1 MAVLVL
7 DPFLESHLKAV
18 RRENDSDGH
27 DEVWEGLHVMAPLP
41 NDDHQEIQSRAVGM
55 LQELLGWDSP
65 AKIRAGV
72 NVSDRHKDWQN
83 NYRDP
88 DVVVYLPGNPAKNYR
103 THWQGGPDF
112 LIEIVSPFDRSR
124 EKLPFY
130 AKVAVREVLIIDRD
144 PWTLE
149 LYVRGARSSRMRLA
163 GKTNIGGLP
172 LSSSVLPLKLAIIS
186 GKPRPRIEAVRTD
199 LEAKGN
205 GRTARR
211 RWLI

>member
-7 DPFLESHLKAV
+7 DPDLESHLKAV

-41 NDDHQEIQSRAVGM
+41 NDDHQEIQASFLAM
-55 LQELLGWDSP
+55 LREALGWDSP

-72 NVSDRHKDWQN
+72 NVSDRHKDWKS

-88 DVVVYLPGNPAKNYR
+88 DVVVYLPGNPAKNFG

-112 LIEIVSPFDRSR
+112 LVEIVSPFDRSR
-124 EKLPFY
+124 DKLPFY
-130 AKVAVREVLIIDRD
+130 ASVGVREVLIIDRD
-144 PWTLE
+144 PWGLE
-149 LYVRGARSSRMRLA
+149 LYVASKKAGTSMRLA
-163 GKTNIGGLP
+163 GKTKIKGVP
-172 LSSSVLPLKLAIIS
+172 LASSVLPLTFALVS
-186 GKPRPRIEAVRTD
+186 RKPRPRIEVVLTD
-199 LEAKGN
+199 AASE
-205 GRTARR
+205 TETTRR

>member
-7 DPFLESHLKAV
+7 DPDLESHLKAV

-41 NDDHQEIQSRAVGM
+41 NDDHQDIQASFLAM
-55 LQELLGWDSP
+55 LKEALGWNSP

-72 NVSDRHKDWQN
+72 NVSDRHRDWKS

-88 DVVVYLPGNPAKNYR
+88 DIVVYLPDNPAKNYG

-112 LIEIVSPFDRSR
+112 LVEIVSPLDRSR
-124 EKLPFY
+124 DKLPFY
-130 AKVAVREVLIIDRD
+130 RKVGVREVLVIDRN

-149 LYVRGARSSRMRLA
+149 LYTANNKRSKSMRLA
-163 GKTNIGGLP
+163 GSTEANGAALT
-172 LSSSVLPLKLAIIS
+172 SSVLPLTFALMA
-186 GKPRPRIEAVRTD
+186 GRPRPRIEAVLTHPTS
-199 LEAKGN
+199 E
-205 GRTARR
+205 TTTTRR